1 MRIDPKKNTIVCGD
15 NLEWLKYLPDECIDL
30 CYIDP
35 PFFSNRNYEI
45 IWGNG
50 YEVCSFGDRFSGGIS
65 HYIEW
70 MRPRIELIHKK
81 LKSTGTIFLHCDWH
95 ASHRLRCLLDDVFK
109 AENFVN
115 EIIWCYK
122 SGGASKKYFSNKHDT
137 IFFYSK
143 SNKYYFEPIKE
154 KSYMQKGA
162 GDNPNQKYYTD
173 DIGKYTLVYM
183 KDWWVDIG
191 MLATSSFERI
201 GYPTQ
206 KPEKLIE
213 RIVLSCSKKNDIILD
228 CFAGGGTTAVVCAK
242 LGRNFIVGDVSP
254 VAVKVM
260 AQRLNVVF
268 PDIKDKFDIKNLPQ
282 TIEELQKVDGHKFA
296 EIVCDLMGWK
306 VNPKK
311 VNDGGIDAWDGY
323 DNPVQIKNNSSGS
336 SGRPDMQK
344 FYSAIVKSKKKKGIF
359 ISWKFASNAKEF
371 VAEMK
376 REQGIEIIL
385 KPCSEVFE
393 NLIIPIQ
400 KYNEINQF
408 YDERCPKLLKTEISS
423 TTSYPIKKREH
434 TGKKIKK
441 AS

>member
-1 MRIDPKKNTIVCGD
+1 MELMRIDPKKNTIVCGD

-35 PFFSNRNYEI
+35 PFFSNRNYEK
-45 IWGNG
+45 
-50 YEVCSFGDRFSGGIS
+50 FDDRFSGGIS

-213 RIVLSCSKKNDIILD
+213 RIMLSCSKKNDIILD

-254 VAVKVM
+254 VACKLNLK
-260 AQRLNVVF
+260 RLHNQNFV
-268 PDIKDKFDIKNLPQ
+268 DY
-282 TIEELQKVDGHKFA
+282 ELLHF
-296 EIVCDLMGWK
+296 
-306 VNPKK
+306 
-311 VNDGGIDAWDGY
+311 
-323 DNPVQIKNNSSGS
+323 
-336 SGRPDMQK
+336 
-344 FYSAIVKSKKKKGIF
+344 
-359 ISWKFASNAKEF
+359 
-371 VAEMK
+371 
-376 REQGIEIIL
+376 
-385 KPCSEVFE
+385 
-393 NLIIPIQ
+393 
-400 KYNEINQF
+400 
-408 YDERCPKLLKTEISS
+408 
-423 TTSYPIKKREH
+423 
-434 TGKKIKK
+434 
-441 AS
+441 